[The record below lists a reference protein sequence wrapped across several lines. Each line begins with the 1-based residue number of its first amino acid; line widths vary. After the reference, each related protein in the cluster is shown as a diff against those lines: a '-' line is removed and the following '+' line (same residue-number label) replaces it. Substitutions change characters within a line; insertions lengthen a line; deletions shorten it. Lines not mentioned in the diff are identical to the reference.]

1 MKNLEKELEL
11 LKFELEEMKK
21 QWAKEV
27 KEVEKQP
34 NFNAYS
40 KKAAKAYNKIADRY
54 AKQMNDNIVA
64 QTQIENKII
73 RIKEEERKKLYKD

>member
-40 KKAAKAYNKIADRY
+40 KKAAKAYTKIADRY
-54 AKQMNDNIVA
+54 AKQMNDNLFA